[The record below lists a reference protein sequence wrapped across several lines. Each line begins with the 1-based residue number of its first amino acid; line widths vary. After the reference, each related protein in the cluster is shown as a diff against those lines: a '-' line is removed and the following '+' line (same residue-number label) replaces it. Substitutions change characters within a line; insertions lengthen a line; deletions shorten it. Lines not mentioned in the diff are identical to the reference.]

1 MQPLNIT
8 TAATLEIGGK
18 EYQAEIMATVY
29 PAHAATR
36 EDDGGK
42 QQIEIDNIIIKDA
55 PVIWNMFPP
64 KLTALNE
71 DDCVAA
77 VHEKLESLLEN
88 Q

>member
-1 MQPLNIT
+1 MQPIDIT
-8 TAATLEIGGK
+8 ANVTLEIGGK

-42 QQIEIDNIIIKDA
+42 QQIEIDNIIIKHA

-64 KLTALNE
+64 KLTALHE
-71 DDCVAA
+71 DICAA
-77 VHEKLESLLEN
+77 AIQQKIESL
-88 Q
+88 